1 MAAGRRISQNEETAK
16 AFKSFF
22 NPHVAALR
30 QALGAFGLGTTENGD
45 PGSGISFDMHMAP
58 LDEADLAR
66 GYASA
71 DVTITAANS
80 TDPAGESIRIV
91 LWFVRFNT
99 DSPWLLI
106 TRNGYLDWL
115 LLGEG
120 DATQGI
126 PPGLHVA
133 IQQLF
138 PGTLEHYDWYATR
151 GRQGH

>member
-22 NPHVAALR
+22 NPHVAALH
-30 QALGAFGLGTTENGD
+30 QTLAAFGLGEDAG
-45 PGSGISFDMHMAP
+45 PEGEQGFAFELHMAP
-58 LDEADLAR
+58 LDDDDVER

-71 DVTITAANS
+71 DVTIVARNTRGEEAA
-80 TDPAGESIRIV
+80 EIRIV
-91 LWFVRFNT
+91 LWFVRFGHAT
-99 DSPWLLI
+99 PWLLI

-120 DATQGI
+120 DPTQGI

-133 IQQLF
+133 IKQVF
-138 PGTLEHYDWYATR
+138 PGTLEHYDWYESR
-151 GRQGH
+151 GRAVN

>member
-1 MAAGRRISQNEETAK
+1 MGSKNRKTADFAAAD

-30 QALGAFGLGTTENGD
+30 RALGAFGLSVQDESED
-45 PGSGISFDMHMAP
+45 VPGIGFDLHMAP
-58 LDEADLAR
+58 LDEADRER

-71 DVTITAANS
+71 DVTINAAS
-80 TDPAGESIRIV
+80 DAGREIKIV
-91 LWFVRFNT
+91 LWFVRFRT
-99 DSPWLLI
+99 DTPWLLI

-115 LLGEG
+115 LLGDG

-126 PPGLHVA
+126 PPGLHMA
-133 IQQLF
+133 IKQLF
-138 PGTLEHYDWYATR
+138 PGTLEHYDWYETR

>member
-1 MAAGRRISQNEETAK
+1 MGSNRKKTADPVSAG

-22 NPHVAALR
+22 NPYVTPLR
-30 QALGAFGLGTTENGD
+30 RALGSFGLTVAEEEKDIEGT
-45 PGSGISFDMHMAP
+45 GIDLHMAP
-58 LDEADLAR
+58 LDESDRAL

-71 DVTITAANS
+71 DVTINARSAS
-80 TDPAGESIRIV
+80 ESELRIV
-91 LWFVRFNT
+91 LWFVRFKTNT
-99 DSPWLLI
+99 PWLLI

-115 LLGEG
+115 LLGDG

-133 IQQLF
+133 IKQLF
-138 PGTLEHYDWYATR
+138 PGSLEHYDWYEAR